1 MTSVVGRLLILSALA
16 QAEPPRAVAPRAGVF
31 LVAKPS
37 IDGGP
42 FYHSVVL
49 LLAHGDEGT
58 LGVIVNRAT
67 EIPLSEV
74 LSDLDDESDDPE
86 LQFGGPVAM
95 DGLMFLF
102 RSDEPPEPPENVK
115 NVMGDV
121 YFSGERET
129 LQDLLK
135 RKDDRDRLK
144 VYVGHAGW
152 APGQLQGEIAR
163 GSWSLVPADAFTV
176 FQKSPEAIWPELSRA
191 GVTVAHGAP
200 ALPGA
205 GRAAAPAEAG
215 AR

>member
-1 MTSVVGRLLILSALA
+1 MTSVVGHLLILSGLA
-16 QAEPPRAVAPRAGVF
+16 QAQPPRAIAPAAGVF

-37 IDGGP
+37 IEGGP
-42 FYHSVVL
+42 FWHSVVL
-49 LLAHGDEGT
+49 LLAHGEEGT

-67 EIPLSEV
+67 EIPLSQV

-102 RSDEPPEPPENVK
+102 RSDQPPENVRS
-115 NVMGDV
+115 VMGDV
-121 YFSGERET
+121 YFSGERKT

-135 RKDDRDRLK
+135 RKDGRDRLK

-191 GVTVAHGAP
+191 GVTVAHGASG
-200 ALPGA
+200 LPGA